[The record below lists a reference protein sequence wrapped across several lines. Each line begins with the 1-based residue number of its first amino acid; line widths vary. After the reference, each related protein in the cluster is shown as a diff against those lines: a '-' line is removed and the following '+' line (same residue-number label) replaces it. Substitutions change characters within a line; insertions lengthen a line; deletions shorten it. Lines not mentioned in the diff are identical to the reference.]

1 MTDNSG
7 TNNSGTNNTGT
18 DKSGRGSG
26 SNSGAAPYD
35 FGGPWKP
42 SDIEVAR
49 RGARRK
55 RNQRNS
61 LIAALSSAIV
71 LGSLAIIVISSPGW
85 ATLRDT
91 FFDWAYG
98 VEILPKVILGF
109 GTNVALTLIAG
120 TLVAINGLAIALLR
134 TSRSAALTPFRFLA
148 TVYVDVFRG
157 IPMLLVI
164 LLVGFGIPALQ
175 IKGLTNNVLILGTLA
190 VIITYSAYVAEV
202 IRSGILT
209 VHPSQRAAA
218 RSLGLSHFQT
228 LRHVVLPQALKRVTP
243 PLLND
248 LVALIKDTGLVS
260 ILGVTDAIRAAQIQ
274 TSKTF
279 NYTPY
284 VMAALIFLAIT
295 IPLTRFTDRQ
305 LRSAMERESAQVQV

>member
-1 MTDNSG
+1 MAK
-7 TNNSGTNNTGT
+7 
-18 DKSGRGSG
+18 KSGRS
-26 SNSGAAPYD
+26 SKRAASSSSYN
-35 FGGPWKP
+35 FGGSWSP
-42 SDIEVAR
+42 SEIELAR
-49 RGARRK
+49 RQARRARNK
-55 RNQRNS
+55 RS
-61 LIAALSSAIV
+61 ALIAALSSFLV
-71 LGSLAIIVISSPGW
+71 LGTLGLVLVTSPGW
-85 ATLRDT
+85 ETLRNT
-91 FFDWAYG
+91 FFKWAYG
-98 VEILPKVILGF
+98 FEILPKILLGF
-109 GTNVALTLIAG
+109 TTNATLTVIAG
-120 TLVAINGLAIALLR
+120 TSVALIGLGIALLR
-134 TSRSAALTPFRFLA
+134 TSRSPALTPFRILA

-175 IKGLTNNVLILGTLA
+175 IKGLTNNVLVLGTLA

-218 RSLGLSHFQT
+218 RSLGLSNFQT

-260 ILGVTDAIRAAQIQ
+260 ILGVTDAVRAAQIQ
-274 TSKTF
+274 TAKTF

-284 VMAALIFLAIT
+284 VMAAIIFLLVT
-295 IPLTRFTDRQ
+295 IPLTRWTDRM
-305 LRSAMERESAQVQV
+305 LRNSYERENAVGQA